1 MDKNLESLVPL
12 TPEWLKPHLEHG
24 FLNLKELGLD
34 RRETKILQE
43 EFLKL
48 NPYSDEFYKKKG
60 PFQHRWSESD
70 PISAT
75 GSSATRRE
83 ARRVEA
89 VHVVR
94 LALR

>member
-48 NPYSDEFYKKKG
+48 NPYSDEFYKK
-60 PFQHRWSESD
+60 R
-70 PISAT
+70 
-75 GSSATRRE
+75 
-83 ARRVEA
+83 
-89 VHVVR
+89 
-94 LALR
+94 ALFNIGGRSQIPKLGYRHLLT